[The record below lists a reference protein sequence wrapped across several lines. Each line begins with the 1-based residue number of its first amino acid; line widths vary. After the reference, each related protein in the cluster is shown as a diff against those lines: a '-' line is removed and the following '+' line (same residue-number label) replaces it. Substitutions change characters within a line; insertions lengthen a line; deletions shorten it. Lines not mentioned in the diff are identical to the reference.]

1 MELTPEQQQAYYDSL
16 PNQPAQRRRKRSQRG
31 QRLSRALVHVDKET
45 KDILT
50 ELSVNSGT
58 PQIQLVSLAIRLLAN
73 AGNELIEKQ
82 LAGASDEPQR
92 GDVDER
98 SES

>member
-1 MELTPEQQQAYYDSL
+1 MELTPEQQQAYYD
-16 PNQPAQRRRKRSQRG
+16 QPAQPSQRRRKRSQRG
-31 QRLSRALVHVDKET
+31 QRLSRALVHIDKET

-73 AGNELIEKQ
+73 ASNEIVEKQ
-82 LAGASDEPQR
+82 LAGASDE
-92 GDVDER
+92 R